1 MCREWWGWDGI
12 GGGGGLPGERGS
24 AGGVW
29 ADYVYSDPWSND
41 SNLPAVPKNLP
52 NVSGGFW
59 EFPRFLRW
67 KFLFLATPGH
77 SQHGRADE
85 YPPVPGNPSCV
96 SNLLR
101 STSLCPIRL
110 ADHFPSHTPSVGRT
124 LPKAKG
130 KRNSDSLLQERLLFH
145 LLPIL
150 PLHPHLLLRLQPHNL
165 RPLLHNQHIE
175 ISPLLPHSR
184 LFLPV
189 P

>member
-1 MCREWWGWDGI
+1 M
-12 GGGGGLPGERGS
+12 GGLPGERGS

-29 ADYVYSDPWSND
+29 AGYLYSDSWSDD
-41 SNLPAVPKNLP
+41 SNLPAVPKNPP

-59 EFPRFLRW
+59 GFPRFDQGG

-110 ADHFPSHTPSVGRT
+110 ADHFPSHTPPVGRT
-124 LPKAKG
+124 LPKG
-130 KRNSDSLLQERLLFH
+130 KKKATHFCKNVFSSTSSPSF
-145 LLPIL
+145 PCTPTFFSGSSPTISG
-150 PLHPHLLLRLQPHNL
+150 PFSTTS
-165 RPLLHNQHIE
+165 ISK
-175 ISPLLPHSR
+175 SPLSSPTPASFS
-184 LFLPV
+184 LFLSDA
-189 P
+189 